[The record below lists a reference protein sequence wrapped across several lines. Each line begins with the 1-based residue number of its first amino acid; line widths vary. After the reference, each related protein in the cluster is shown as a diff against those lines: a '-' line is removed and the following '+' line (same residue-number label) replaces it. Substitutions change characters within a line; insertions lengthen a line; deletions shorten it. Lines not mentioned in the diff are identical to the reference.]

1 MSYPY
6 LSDLINHL
14 FGTNIQLPIA
24 MFGAFVAMAII
35 TAAWIGKKEVMRF
48 EELGKLPTAVMSGNK
63 SIATHLL
70 VSDLAMI
77 CAIFGVIGARIFH
90 LLEYP
95 REFIQDPLAMIFSRD
110 GFSIYGGLIL
120 GAIAGAIFLKKRAV
134 PIIPMLDALA
144 PSIILGYGIGRLGC
158 QVSGDGDWGTAANM
172 AIKPDWLPDWF
183 WAQTYEN
190 NVIGAIIPVPGV
202 YPTPI
207 YEALAAFLIFAFL
220 WSIRKTHYKTGF
232 LFSVYLLL
240 SGFERLLIE
249 KIRVNSEYHLWEMSF
264 TQAEFISTALIIAGV
279 VGIIKTT
286 NTKLLPKIVFS
297 VVVVGAL
304 SACARL

>member
-1 MSYPY
+1 
-6 LSDLINHL
+6 
-14 FGTNIQLPIA
+14 
-24 MFGAFVAMAII
+24 
-35 TAAWIGKKEVMRF
+35 
-48 EELGKLPTAVMSGNK
+48 
-63 SIATHLL
+63 
-70 VSDLAMI
+70 
-77 CAIFGVIGARIFH
+77 
-90 LLEYP
+90 
-95 REFIQDPLAMIFSRD
+95 MIFSLD

-120 GAIAGAIFLKKRAV
+120 GAIAGAIFLNKRAV

-172 AIKPDWLPDWF
+172 AIKPNWLPDWF
-183 WAQTYEN
+183 WTQTYEN
-190 NVIGAIIPVPGV
+190 NVVGTIIPAPGV
-202 YPTPI
+202 YPTPL

-249 KIRVNSEYHLWEMSF
+249 KIRINSEYHLWGMNF

-286 NTKLLPKIVFS
+286 NARLLPRIVFS
-297 VVVVGAL
+297 VVVIGAL
-304 SACARL
+304 SACAQL

>member
-24 MFGAFVAMAII
+24 MFGAFVALAII
-35 TAAWIGKKEVMRF
+35 TAAWVGKKEVIRF
-48 EELGKLPTAVMSGNK
+48 ERLGKLPATVMSDNK
-63 SIATHLL
+63 SIAPHLL

-77 CAIFGVIGARIFH
+77 CAIFGVIGAHIFH

-95 REFIQDPLAMIFSRD
+95 RELLQDPIAMIFSLD

-120 GAIAGAIFLKKRAV
+120 GAIAGAVFLKKRAV
-134 PIIPMLDALA
+134 PIISMLDALA

-172 AIKPDWLPDWF
+172 AIKPNWLPDWF

-190 NVIGAIIPVPGV
+190 NVVGAIITAPGV

-207 YEALAAFLIFAFL
+207 YEALSAFLIFAFL

-232 LFSVYLLL
+232 LFSLYLLL

-249 KIRVNSEYHLWEMSF
+249 KIRINSEYHLWGMSF

-279 VGIIKTT
+279 VGIVKTT
-286 NTKLLPKIVFS
+286 NAKLLPKIVFS
-297 VVVVGAL
+297 LVVVGAL
-304 SACARL
+304 SACAQI

>member
-24 MFGAFVAMAII
+24 MFGAFVALAII
-35 TAAWIGKKEVMRF
+35 TAAWVGKKEVIRF
-48 EELGKLPTAVMSGNK
+48 ERLGKLPATVISGNK
-63 SIATHLL
+63 SIAPHLL

-77 CAIFGVIGARIFH
+77 CAIFGVIGAHIFH

-95 REFIQDPLAMIFSRD
+95 RELLQDPIAMIFSLD

-120 GAIAGAIFLKKRAV
+120 GAIAGAVFLKKRAV
-134 PIIPMLDALA
+134 PIFPMLDALA

-172 AIKPDWLPDWF
+172 AIKPNWLPDWL

-190 NVIGAIIPVPGV
+190 NVVGAIIPAPGV
-202 YPTPI
+202 YPTPL

-249 KIRVNSEYHLWEMSF
+249 KIRINSEYHLWGMSF

-279 VGIIKTT
+279 VGIIKTMDA
-286 NTKLLPKIVFS
+286 KLLPKIVFS
-297 VVVVGAL
+297 VVVLGAL
-304 SACARL
+304 SACTRI

>member
-14 FGTNIQLPIA
+14 LGTNIQLPIA

-35 TAAWIGKKEVMRF
+35 AATWLGKKEVIRF
-48 EELGKLPTAVMSGNK
+48 EQQGKLPSAIISGNK
-63 SIATHLL
+63 STATHLL

-95 REFIQDPLAMIFSRD
+95 TEFLQDPLAMIFSRD

-120 GAIAGAIFLKKRAV
+120 GAIAGAVFLKKRAV

-172 AIKPDWLPDWF
+172 AIKPNWLPDWF

-190 NVIGAIIPVPGV
+190 NVVGTIIPAPGV
-202 YPTPI
+202 YPTPL

-232 LFSVYLLL
+232 LFSAYLLL

-249 KIRVNSEYHLWEMSF
+249 KIRINSEYHLWGMSF

-279 VGIIKTT
+279 VGIVKTT
-286 NTKLLPKIVFS
+286 NAKLLPKIVFS

-304 SACARL
+304 SACAQL

>member
-14 FGTNIQLPIA
+14 FGTNSQLPIA
-24 MFGAFVAMAII
+24 MFGAFVALAII
-35 TAAWIGKKEVMRF
+35 TAAWVGKKEVIRF
-48 EELGKLPTAVMSGNK
+48 ERLGKLPATVMSDNK
-63 SIATHLL
+63 SIAPHLL

-77 CAIFGVIGARIFH
+77 CAIFGVIGAHIFH

-95 REFIQDPLAMIFSRD
+95 RELLQDPIAMIFSLD

-120 GAIAGAIFLKKRAV
+120 GAIAGAVFLKKRAV
-134 PIIPMLDALA
+134 PIISMLDALA

-172 AIKPDWLPDWF
+172 AIKPNWLPDWF

-190 NVIGAIIPVPGV
+190 NVVGAIITAPGV

-207 YEALAAFLIFAFL
+207 YEALSAFLIFAFL

-232 LFSVYLLL
+232 LFSLYLLL

-249 KIRVNSEYHLWEMSF
+249 KIRINSEYHLWGMSF

-279 VGIIKTT
+279 VGIVKTT
-286 NTKLLPKIVFS
+286 NAKLLPKIVFS
-297 VVVVGAL
+297 LVVVGAL
-304 SACARL
+304 SACAQI

>member
-24 MFGAFVAMAII
+24 MFGAFVALAII
-35 TAAWIGKKEVMRF
+35 TAAWVGKKEVIRF
-48 EELGKLPTAVMSGNK
+48 EQLGKLPRVVTSGINP
-63 SIATHLL
+63 IATHLL
-70 VSDLAMI
+70 ISDLATI

-95 REFIQDPLAMIFSRD
+95 REFLQDPVAMIFSRD

-120 GAIAGAIFLKKRAV
+120 GAIAGAVFLKKRAV

-144 PSIILGYGIGRLGC
+144 PSIILGYGIGRMGC
-158 QVSGDGDWGTAANM
+158 QISGDGDWGTVANM
-172 AIKPDWLPDWF
+172 AMKPSWLPDWF

-190 NVIGAIIPVPGV
+190 NAVGSVIPAPGV
-202 YPTPI
+202 YPTPF
-207 YEALAAFLIFAFL
+207 YEALAALLIFAFL
-220 WSIRKTHYKTGF
+220 WSIRKTQYKTGF
-232 LFSVYLLL
+232 LFFVYLLL

-249 KIRVNSEYHLWEMSF
+249 KIRINSEYQIWGLSF
-264 TQAEFISTALIIAGV
+264 TQAEFISTVLIATGV
-279 VGIIKTT
+279 IGITKTT
-286 NTKLLPKIVFS
+286 KVQLAAKTFFLIVIS
-297 VVVVGAL
+297 AAL
-304 SACARL
+304 TACMFT